1 MGVIIIAVAVVVV
14 GVAIGLV
21 YNKLVIKDYPP
32 ERKKAG
38 YVGSVVVF
46 LLISLALFGVLYGRL
61 VARSSI
67 NDFTQ
72 KMAQQINKNYPQNS
86 FVKNGVDLRNISTDI
101 AQADAALSAIKLV
114 LPSAADLGIPKA
126 IYDIA
131 INYVMGQMQTKLMQ
145 VKNSE
150 KFLKSFA
157 ENNILTVSSLTNG
170 LRQKAFSVVNIIT
183 VVFVVIFVIL
193 LGIYILLSSSKA
205 AKQRKKTAG

>member
-1 MGVIIIAVAVVVV
+1 MSVIVIVVVAVIV

-32 ERKKAG
+32 ERKKGG
-38 YVGSVVVF
+38 YVVSVIVF

-61 VARSSI
+61 VARSLI

-72 KMAQQINKNYPQNS
+72 EMAQQINTNHAQNS
-86 FVKNGVDLRNISTDI
+86 FVKNGVNLKNITTDA
-101 AQADAALSAIKLV
+101 AQASAALSAVKLV
-114 LPSAADLGIPKA
+114 LPSAADLGIPKTV
-126 IYDIA
+126 YDIA

-157 ENNILTVSSLTNG
+157 EDDKLTVSSLTNG
-170 LRQKAFSVVNIIT
+170 IRQKAFTVVNVVT

-193 LGIYILLSSSKA
+193 LGIYIFVSLSKA
-205 AKQRKKTAG
+205 SKQRKKTA